1 MGRPN
6 IPVGVVFPQTE
17 IGADHGAFRDFAQAA
32 EDLGFS
38 HLVAYDH
45 VLGADLTN
53 RPDWYM
59 PYHLDSMFQEPMTLF
74 SYLAG
79 VTSTI
84 GLSTG
89 IIILPQR
96 QVVLFGKQAA
106 TLDVVSNG
114 RLRIAVGLGWNTVEY
129 DALGVSF
136 EDRGPKMDDQVRLLR
151 RLWTERSFSDQGE
164 SWNIVEAGIYPLPV
178 QQPIP
183 VWVGGFSKAAM
194 KRAAR
199 IGDGWFPLI
208 DSAQAAETIGSFREE
223 IVKNGRDPKA
233 VKFENLIFC
242 CPYDAPTPR
251 PLDDIVRD
259 VEIWEKEGAD
269 SVCIDTM
276 RYGAKGGGGA
286 AHVELLRRIA
296 DAIGLQKVHA

>member
-1 MGRPN
+1 MSKPK

-17 IGADHGAFRDFAQAA
+17 IGSDHVAFRDFAQAA

-38 HLVAYDH
+38 HIVAYDH

-53 RPDWYM
+53 RPDWFM
-59 PYHLDSMFQEPMTLF
+59 PYHLDSMFQEPIALF

-79 VTSTI
+79 CTSTI

-89 IIILPQR
+89 VIILPQR
-96 QVVLFGKQAA
+96 QAVLFGKQAA

-114 RLRIAVGLGWNTVEY
+114 RLRVAVGLGWNIVEY

-136 EDRGPKMDDQVRLLR
+136 DGRAARMDDQIRLLR
-151 RLWTERSFSDQGE
+151 RLWTERSFSDEGPDYK
-164 SWNIVEAGIYPLPV
+164 IVEAGIYPLPV

-183 VWVGGFSKAAM
+183 IWIGGFSPAAM

-199 IGDGWFPLI
+199 IGDGWFPLV
-208 DSAQAAETIGSFREE
+208 DSTMAAETIGSFREA
-223 IVKNGRDPKA
+223 IKANGRDPA
-233 VKFENLIFC
+233 HVKFENLIFC
-242 CPYDAPTPR
+242 CPYDVPVPR
-251 PLDDIVRD
+251 KLED
-259 VEIWEKEGAD
+259 VAADVFIWEKEGAD

-276 RYGAKGGGGA
+276 RFGAKASGSKSGGA

-296 DAIGLQKVHA
+296 AELGL

>member
-1 MGRPN
+1 MTKPK

-17 IGADHGAFRDFAQAA
+17 IGADFAAMRDFAQAA
-32 EDLGFS
+32 EALGFS

-74 SYLAG
+74 SYFAG
-79 VTSTI
+79 CTSTI

-89 IIILPQR
+89 VIILPQR

-114 RLRIAVGLGWNTVEY
+114 RLRLVVGLGWNTVEY
-129 DALGVSF
+129 DALGVPF
-136 EDRGPKMDDQVRLLR
+136 EGRGPRMEDQMRLLR
-151 RLWTERSFSDQGE
+151 RLWTERSFSDEGPDYK
-164 SWNIVEAGIYPLPV
+164 IVEAGIYPLPI

-183 VWVGGFSKAAM
+183 MWIGGFSPAAM

-199 IGDGWFPLI
+199 IGDGWFPLL
-208 DSAQAAETIGSFREE
+208 DADKAAETIDGFREE
-223 IVKNGRDPKA
+223 IRRNGRDPAA
-233 VKFENLIFC
+233 VRFENLIFC
-242 CPYDAPTPR
+242 CPYEAPQPR
-251 PLDDIVRD
+251 RLEDVARD
-259 VEIWEKEGAD
+259 VEIWEREGAD
-269 SVCIDTM
+269 SLCIDTM
-276 RYGAKGGGGA
+276 RFGAKGNPGA
-286 AHVELLRRIA
+286 HIDLLRRIA
-296 DAIGLQKVHA
+296 AEIGL

>member
-1 MGRPN
+1 MGKPA

-17 IGADHGAFRDFAQAA
+17 IGSDYAAMRDFAQAA
-32 EDLGFS
+32 EELGFS
-38 HLVAYDH
+38 HMVAYDH

-79 VTSTI
+79 CTSTI

-89 IIILPQR
+89 VIILPQR

-114 RLRIAVGLGWNTVEY
+114 RLRCVVGLGWNTVEY
-129 DALGVSF
+129 DALGVPF
-136 EDRGPKMDDQVRLLR
+136 EGRAARMEDQMRLLR
-151 RLWTERSFSDQGE
+151 RLWTERSFSDEGPDYR
-164 SWNIVEAGIYPLPV
+164 IVEAGIYPLPV

-183 VWVGGFSKAAM
+183 IWIGGFSPAAM

-199 IGDGWFPLI
+199 VGDGWFPLVDSAEAARTI
-208 DSAQAAETIGSFREE
+208 DSFRTE
-223 IVKNGRDPKA
+223 ISKNGRDPA
-233 VKFENLIFC
+233 QVRFENLIFC
-242 CPYDAPTPR
+242 CPYEAPEPR
-251 PLDDIVRD
+251 PFGD
-259 VEIWEKEGAD
+259 VINDVAIWEQEGAN

-276 RYGAKGGGGA
+276 RYGAKGSPA
-286 AHVELLRRIA
+286 AHIDLLRRIA
-296 DAIGLQKVHA
+296 AALGL

>member
-1 MGRPN
+1 MAQPK

-17 IGADHGAFRDFAQAA
+17 IGSDHAAMRDFAQAA
-32 EDLGFS
+32 EELGFS
-38 HLVAYDH
+38 HMVAYDH

-74 SYLAG
+74 AYLAG
-79 VTSTI
+79 CTSTI

-89 IIILPQR
+89 VIILPQR

-114 RLRIAVGLGWNTVEY
+114 RLRCVVGLGWNTVEY
-129 DALGVSF
+129 DALGVPF
-136 EDRGPKMDDQVRLLR
+136 EGRGARMEDQMRLLR
-151 RLWTERSFSDQGE
+151 RLWTERSFSDQGPDYR
-164 SWNIVEAGIYPLPV
+164 IVEAGIYPLPI

-183 VWVGGFSKAAM
+183 MWIGGFSPAAM

-199 IGDGWFPLI
+199 VGDGWFPLL
-208 DSAQAAETIGSFREE
+208 DSDTAADTIGTFRDE
-223 IVKNGRDPKA
+223 IRRNGRDPA
-233 VKFENLIFC
+233 QVKFENLIFC
-242 CPYDAPTPR
+242 CPYDAPQPR
-251 PLDDIVRD
+251 KLEDVARD
-259 VEIWEKEGAD
+259 VAIWEKEGAD

-276 RYGAKGGGGA
+276 RFGAKGDPA
-286 AHVELLRRIA
+286 AHIDLLRRIA
-296 DAIGLQKVHA
+296 SEIGL